1 MNKRKIIAVLGI
13 ISILIGFFLAAYYN
27 LILINHEG
35 PMDLWAI
42 LLLCIPVGVLILFI
56 ILELLFP
63 TDSFIRD
70 NKRIDVI
77 SFVFI
82 ILFFPIILVLT
93 LFSAQRYNVKK
104 RLKFLKQY
112 GFKVEVNKNL
122 YTYKLD
128 NIYIFINQD
137 DNYKISNDNGKT
149 YINIHECNI
158 GEEFDKYRIKDALIR
173 YQCAHF
179 VDKQRGDAPDT
190 LEFVIIFLK
199 KNIDEIIKY
208 KNK

>member
-27 LILINHEG
+27 LILINHEV

-82 ILFFPIILVLT
+82 ILFFQ
-93 LFSAQRYNVKK
+93 LF
-104 RLKFLKQY
+104 LF
-112 GFKVEVNKNL
+112 
-122 YTYKLD
+122 
-128 NIYIFINQD
+128 
-137 DNYKISNDNGKT
+137 
-149 YINIHECNI
+149 
-158 GEEFDKYRIKDALIR
+158 
-173 YQCAHF
+173 
-179 VDKQRGDAPDT
+179 
-190 LEFVIIFLK
+190 
-199 KNIDEIIKY
+199 
-208 KNK
+208 

>member
-27 LILINHEG
+27 LILINYEG

-82 ILFFPIILVLT
+82 ILFFQ
-93 LFSAQRYNVKK
+93 LF
-104 RLKFLKQY
+104 LF
-112 GFKVEVNKNL
+112 
-122 YTYKLD
+122 
-128 NIYIFINQD
+128 
-137 DNYKISNDNGKT
+137 
-149 YINIHECNI
+149 
-158 GEEFDKYRIKDALIR
+158 
-173 YQCAHF
+173 
-179 VDKQRGDAPDT
+179 
-190 LEFVIIFLK
+190 
-199 KNIDEIIKY
+199 
-208 KNK
+208 

>member
-13 ISILIGFFLAAYYN
+13 ISILIGFFLATYYN

-82 ILFFPIILVLT
+82 ILFFQ
-93 LFSAQRYNVKK
+93 LF
-104 RLKFLKQY
+104 LF
-112 GFKVEVNKNL
+112 
-122 YTYKLD
+122 
-128 NIYIFINQD
+128 
-137 DNYKISNDNGKT
+137 
-149 YINIHECNI
+149 
-158 GEEFDKYRIKDALIR
+158 
-173 YQCAHF
+173 
-179 VDKQRGDAPDT
+179 
-190 LEFVIIFLK
+190 
-199 KNIDEIIKY
+199 
-208 KNK
+208 

>member
-35 PMDLWAI
+35 PMDWAI

-82 ILFFPIILVLT
+82 ILFFQ
-93 LFSAQRYNVKK
+93 LF
-104 RLKFLKQY
+104 LF
-112 GFKVEVNKNL
+112 
-122 YTYKLD
+122 
-128 NIYIFINQD
+128 
-137 DNYKISNDNGKT
+137 
-149 YINIHECNI
+149 
-158 GEEFDKYRIKDALIR
+158 
-173 YQCAHF
+173 
-179 VDKQRGDAPDT
+179 
-190 LEFVIIFLK
+190 
-199 KNIDEIIKY
+199 
-208 KNK
+208 